1 MTNDVQRAEVIRA
14 NTGNNAPMR
23 PWLIAAVWFVWFVVA
38 AGTGYAG
45 SDARDKIANYATTVS
60 VRADVV
66 MLLSMFGAVGAA
78 ISLRQAAL
86 PGTPWLGV
94 ALGLALVT
102 CGLALRHWAA
112 RTLGP
117 FFTRSVAIRSGHR
130 VIDTGPYRFVRHPG
144 YTGTI
149 LSLVGLALTLW
160 NWVSFLILVAGW
172 VLAFIPRIKAEE
184 AVLEANLD
192 GPYREFERARKRL
205 IPGVW

>member
-1 MTNDVQRAEVIRA
+1 
-14 NTGNNAPMR
+14 MR

-45 SDARDKIANYATTVS
+45 SDARDKIANYATKVS

-94 ALGLALVT
+94 ALGLTLVA

-130 VIDTGPYRFVRHPG
+130 VVDTGPYRFVRHPG

-160 NWVSFLILVAGW
+160 NWVSFLILVAGC